1 MKHIHQ
7 AKGIKYIPKKYIIE
21 KGAISAFHKAII
33 FEGEVNDNEDD
44 DSTTSLYK
52 LCTPATFTRYL
63 KPGALET
70 EIDNP
75 YSDRLDGSSEWSY
88 ISEIKAGDTITVSGN
103 ISEVKIRNGSLG
115 EMCIVKSTLNYV
127 KQQNEISC
135 TQINTIIY
143 YNYSA
148 KRQMQLSPN
157 TSAPIKNFFLNPT
170 IANFDSNSIS
180 IGDNIPGLIKQP
192 STQQLVMYAGASRDF
207 YQVHYDQQFAQS
219 IGLPKVIVHGALKS
233 AFLGQMI
240 TDFINQS
247 ATLNRLFV
255 RYNSIDFEGCLMKCK
270 GTITKIVTVNSKKI
284 IDCDIWIENS
294 VGIKTT
300 EGTATFNLK

>member
-115 EMCIVKSTLNYV
+115 EMCIVKSIFNYV
-127 KQQNEISC
+127 TQEDELFCSQIS
-135 TQINTIIY
+135 TIIY

-148 KRQMQLSPN
+148 EKRMKSNHN
-157 TSAPIKNFFLNPT
+157 TSSSIKNPHLNPPIT
-170 IANFDSNSIS
+170 TVDSIS
-180 IGDNIPGLIKQP
+180 IGDTIPELIKQP
-192 STQQLVMYAGASRDF
+192 STKQLVMYAGASRDF
-207 YQVHYDQQFAQS
+207 YEVHYDQQFAQ
-219 IGLPKVIVHGALKS
+219 
-233 AFLGQMI
+233 
-240 TDFINQS
+240 
-247 ATLNRLFV
+247 
-255 RYNSIDFEGCLMKCK
+255 
-270 GTITKIVTVNSKKI
+270 
-284 IDCDIWIENS
+284 
-294 VGIKTT
+294 
-300 EGTATFNLK
+300 